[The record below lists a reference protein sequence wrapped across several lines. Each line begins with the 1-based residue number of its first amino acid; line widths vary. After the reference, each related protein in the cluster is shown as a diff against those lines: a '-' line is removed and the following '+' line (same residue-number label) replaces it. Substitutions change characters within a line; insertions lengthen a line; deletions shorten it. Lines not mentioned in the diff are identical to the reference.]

1 MSRVPF
7 GARGGFSA
15 RSACS
20 ARMGNWGRGGIWGA
34 KTAGGFSSKSL
45 CSTREARSISG
56 WGRKNWGS
64 GGRLGGKFGQ
74 GGVGAGLCP
83 PGGIQE
89 VTINQN
95 LLSPLKIEIDPQFQT
110 VRTQEIQQIRALNN
124 QFASFIDKVQFLE
137 QQNKVLETKWQ
148 LLQDQKEGMGGH
160 LQTMDPI
167 FEAYIARLRRRLEQ
181 LQGEHGA
188 LALELKTCQEQEEDY
203 KTKYEQEAHKRATA
217 ENDLMVFKKDV
228 DNIYMSK
235 MELQGRVDTLQE
247 RINFLKSVFE
257 EEIDYFQTHVN
268 DTSVVV
274 SMDNNR
280 YLDLGSIISDVR
292 AQYEIIMQK
301 SKAEAEAMYHT
312 KYQELRIS
320 AEKHGDSMRDTKIQI
335 TELTQ
340 AIQKLQNQI
349 ENVKKQN
356 ATIQSAI
363 TDAEQRG
370 EQAVKDAQVK
380 VVDLEGALK
389 KAKQDMASLLRDYQ
403 ELISTKLALDVE
415 IATYRR
421 LLEGEECRMSGEYI
435 NNVSISMFGGGT
447 TGSGGCGNSEFGCS
461 SVVVG
466 GSRFVKGPGSGFIS
480 ASGSGFSKSSSGSV
494 TGTILKKTT
503 MSTLKTITY

>member
-124 QFASFIDKVQFLE
+124 QFASFID
-137 QQNKVLETKWQ
+137 
-148 LLQDQKEGMGGH
+148 
-160 LQTMDPI
+160 
-167 FEAYIARLRRRLEQ
+167 
-181 LQGEHGA
+181 
-188 LALELKTCQEQEEDY
+188 
-203 KTKYEQEAHKRATA
+203 
-217 ENDLMVFKKDV
+217 KDV